1 MRLPSARRIL
11 LESPA
16 MDVSWILNNLNEPQ
30 RAAVTAPLGPL
41 RVLAGAG
48 SGKTRVLTRRIAWLM
63 AVENASPWS
72 ILAVTFTNKAAAE
85 MRGRVTAM
93 LEQPLSGLWIGTFHG
108 IAHRLLRQHWQEA
121 RLPRAFQVLDSS
133 DQLRLV
139 KRVLRDLNLDE
150 KKWPPQSAANFINRC
165 KDDAQRPANVI
176 DDHSATQ
183 RQYLRIYALYQQ
195 ECDRSGLVDFG
206 ELLLRA
212 YELWRNDPDLL
223 AHYRERFQHLL
234 VDEFQDT
241 NAIQYQWVQL
251 LSGGQGDVFVVGDDD
266 QCVYGFRGS
275 KVENIQRFADDFPGA
290 QTIRLEQNYRS
301 TGAILHAANALIAYN
316 TVRLGKNLWTDAG
329 NGEPIQ
335 VYAAYTAADEARFV
349 VERIRQWVEAG
360 GKRCEAAIL
369 YRSNAQSRIFEETLI
384 GAAMP
389 YRIYGGLRFFE
400 RAEIKDAL
408 AYLRL
413 VANRHDDPSFERA
426 INTPPRGIGERT
438 LDLLRETARA
448 GNCALWQAAGS
459 LLTARVF
466 SSRAANAV
474 RGFIHLI
481 EALDHDSDQQPLPER
496 VAYVVAHSGLRAMYE
511 EAKDDKGEMRVEN
524 LEELVNASASFIIES
539 DPVIIGIDPDEP
551 DWLNAF
557 LTQAALESGERQA
570 GLGDDCV
577 QMMTLHMAKGLEF
590 PLVFLVGWE
599 EGLFPHSR
607 SSTQDRQLE
616 EERRLAYVGVTRAQT
631 RLYLCYA
638 ESRRLY
644 GKEHQAEP
652 SRFVRE
658 IPAELTH
665 DVRARKKSPTSVA
678 AVSPPAPKP
687 VAGSAPATLRP
698 RQRVR
703 HAKFGEGVV
712 LEVEGQGYH
721 TRARIDFPAA
731 GGSKWLILAYATLEI
746 M

>member
-1 MRLPSARRIL
+1 
-11 LESPA
+11 
-16 MDVSWILNNLNEPQ
+16 MDLSWILNDLNQPQ

-85 MRGRVTAM
+85 MRSRVTAL
-93 LEQPLSGLWIGTFHG
+93 LEQPLGGLWIGTFHG
-108 IAHRLLRQHWQEA
+108 IAHRLLRQHWREA

-133 DQLRLV
+133 DQLRVV
-139 KRVLRDLNLDE
+139 KRSLRDLNLDE
-150 KKWPPQSAANFINRC
+150 KQWSPQSAANFINRC
-165 KDDAQRPANVI
+165 KDDAQRPSDGPADGDI
-176 DDHSATQ
+176 IQ
-183 RQYLRIYALYQQ
+183 RQHWRVYALYQQ
-195 ECDRSGLVDFG
+195 ECERSGLVDFG

-212 YELWRNDPDLL
+212 YELWRDQPELL

-241 NAIQYQWVQL
+241 NAIQYQWVRL

-301 TGAILHAANALIAYN
+301 TGAILNAANALISNNAQ
-316 TVRLGKNLWTDAG
+316 RLGKNLWTEAG
-329 NGEPIQ
+329 DGEPLQ

-349 VERIRQWVEAG
+349 VERIRQWVESG
-360 GKRCEAAIL
+360 GKRSDAAIL

-413 VANRHDDPSFERA
+413 VANRDDDPSFERA
-426 INTPPRGIGERT
+426 VNIPPRGIGERT
-438 LDLLRETARA
+438 LEALRETARA
-448 GNCALWQAAGS
+448 GNRSLWWAAGQ
-459 LLTARVF
+459 LLAG
-466 SSRAANAV
+466 RALNTRTANAL
-474 RGFIHLI
+474 RGFLQLI
-481 EALDHDSDQQPLPER
+481 EALDHDHRQQPLPER
-496 VAYVVAHSGLRAMYE
+496 VAQMIAHSGLRAMYE
-511 EAKDDKGEMRVEN
+511 QAKDDKGEMRVEN

-539 DPVIIGIDPDEP
+539 DPVIIGVDPDQP

-570 GLGDDCV
+570 GSGEDCV

-607 SSTQDRQLE
+607 SAWQDRQLE

-631 RLYLCYA
+631 QLCLCYA

-644 GKEHQAEP
+644 GQERQAAP
-652 SRFVRE
+652 SRFLQE
-658 IPAELTH
+658 IPQTLTR
-665 DVRARKKSPTSVA
+665 DVRARKSA
-678 AVSPPAPKP
+678 AVSAVRRAAPEPVDSVPAL
-687 VAGSAPATLRP
+687 LRP

-703 HAKFGEGVV
+703 HAQFGQGVV
-712 LEVEGQGYH
+712 LEVEGQGYQ

-731 GGSKWLILAYATLEI
+731 GAPKWLILARADLEI
-746 M
+746 L

>member
-1 MRLPSARRIL
+1 
-11 LESPA
+11 
-16 MDVSWILNNLNEPQ
+16 MDLSWILNDLNQPQ

-85 MRGRVTAM
+85 MRSRVTAL
-93 LEQPLSGLWIGTFHG
+93 LEQPLGGLWIGTFHG
-108 IAHRLLRQHWQEA
+108 IAHRLLRQHWREA

-133 DQLRLV
+133 DQLRVV
-139 KRVLRDLNLDE
+139 KRSLRDLNLDE
-150 KKWPPQSAANFINRC
+150 KQWSPQSAANFINRC
-165 KDDAQRPANVI
+165 KDDAQRPSDGPADGDI
-176 DDHSATQ
+176 IQ
-183 RQYLRIYALYQQ
+183 RQHWRVYALYQQ
-195 ECDRSGLVDFG
+195 ECERSGLVDFG

-212 YELWRNDPDLL
+212 YELWRDQPELL

-241 NAIQYQWVQL
+241 NAIQYQWVRL

-301 TGAILHAANALIAYN
+301 TGAILNAANALIAN
-316 TVRLGKNLWTDAG
+316 NAQRLGKNLWTEAG
-329 NGEPIQ
+329 DGEPLQ

-349 VERIRQWVEAG
+349 VERIRQWVESG
-360 GKRCEAAIL
+360 GKRSDAAIL

-384 GAAMP
+384 GAAMS

-413 VANRHDDPSFERA
+413 VANRDDDPSFERA
-426 INTPPRGIGERT
+426 VNIPPRGIGERT
-438 LDLLRETARA
+438 LEALRETARA
-448 GNCALWQAAGS
+448 GNSSLWRAAGQ
-459 LLTARVF
+459 LLAG
-466 SSRAANAV
+466 RALNTRTANAL
-474 RGFIHLI
+474 RGFLQLI
-481 EALDHDSDQQPLPER
+481 EALDHDHRQQPLPER
-496 VAYVVAHSGLRAMYE
+496 VAQMIAHSGLRAMYE
-511 EAKDDKGEMRVEN
+511 QAKDDKGEMRVEN

-539 DPVIIGIDPDEP
+539 DPVIIGVDPDQP

-570 GLGDDCV
+570 GSGEDCV

-607 SSTQDRQLE
+607 SAWQDRQLE

-631 RLYLCYA
+631 QLCLCYA

-644 GKEHQAEP
+644 GQERQAAP
-652 SRFVRE
+652 SRFLQE
-658 IPAELTH
+658 IPQTLIR
-665 DVRARKKSPTSVA
+665 DVRARKSA
-678 AVSPPAPKP
+678 AVSAVRRAAPEP
-687 VAGSAPATLRP
+687 VDSAPALLRP

-703 HAKFGEGVV
+703 HAQFGQGVV
-712 LEVEGQGYH
+712 LEVEGQGYQ

-731 GGSKWLILAYATLEI
+731 GAPKWLILARADLEI
-746 M
+746 L

>member
-1 MRLPSARRIL
+1 MNA
-11 LESPA
+11 PA
-16 MDVSWILNNLNEPQ
+16 GLTADSGKIANMDISWILNDLNQPQ

-63 AVENASPWS
+63 SMENASPWS

-85 MRGRVTAM
+85 MRSRVTAL
-93 LEQPLSGLWIGTFHG
+93 LEQPLGGLWIGTFHG

-133 DQLRLV
+133 DQLRMV
-139 KRVLRDLNLDE
+139 KRTLRTLNLDE
-150 KKWPPQSAANFINRC
+150 KQWPAQSAANFINRC
-165 KDDAQRPANVI
+165 KDDAQRPGDGLADGDI
-176 DDHSATQ
+176 IQ
-183 RQYLRIYALYQQ
+183 RQHWRVYALYQQ
-195 ECDRSGLVDFG
+195 ECERSGLVDFG

-212 YELWRNDPDLL
+212 YELWRDQPELL

-241 NAIQYQWVQL
+241 NAIQYQWVRL

-301 TGAILHAANALIAYN
+301 TGAILNAANALIAN
-316 TVRLGKNLWTDAG
+316 NALRLGKNLWTDAG
-329 NGEPIQ
+329 DGEPIQ

-349 VERIRQWVEAG
+349 VERIRQWVESG
-360 GKRCEAAIL
+360 GKRSDTAIL

-413 VANRHDDPSFERA
+413 VANRDDDPSFERA

-438 LDLLRETARA
+438 LEVLRETARA
-448 GNCALWQAAGS
+448 GNSSLWRAAGQ
-459 LLTARVF
+459 LLTGRVLNT
-466 SSRAANAV
+466 RTAHAV
-474 RGFIHLI
+474 RGFLQLI
-481 EALDHDSDQQPLPER
+481 EALDHDSAQYPLPER
-496 VAYVVAHSGLRAMYE
+496 VAQIVAHSGLRAMYE
-511 EAKDDKGEMRVEN
+511 QAKDDKGEMRVEN
-524 LEELVNASASFIIES
+524 LEELVNASASFISES
-539 DPVIIGIDPDEP
+539 DPVIVGIDPDQP

-570 GLGDDCV
+570 GSGEDCV

-607 SSTQDRQLE
+607 SAWQDRQLE
-616 EERRLAYVGVTRAQT
+616 EERRLAYVGITRAQT
-631 RLYLCYA
+631 RLCLCYA

-644 GKEHQAEP
+644 GQERQAAP
-652 SRFVRE
+652 SRFLQE
-658 IPAELTH
+658 IPESLMH
-665 DVRARKKSPTSVA
+665 DVRARRKA
-678 AVSPPAPKP
+678 AVSAIGRPVPEPVGSVPAL
-687 VAGSAPATLRP
+687 LRT
-698 RQRVR
+698 RQSVR
-703 HAKFGEGVV
+703 HAQFGEGVV
-712 LEVEGQGYH
+712 LEVEGQGYQ

-731 GGSKWLILAYATLEI
+731 GAPKWLILARADLEI
-746 M
+746 L

>member
-1 MRLPSARRIL
+1 
-11 LESPA
+11 
-16 MDVSWILNNLNEPQ
+16 MDVSWILNDLNEPQ

-63 AVENASPWS
+63 AMENASPWS
-72 ILAVTFTNKAAAE
+72 ILSVTFTNKAAAE
-85 MRGRVTAM
+85 MRGRVEAM
-93 LEQPLSGLWIGTFHG
+93 LEHPLGGLWIGTFHG

-121 RLPRAFQVLDSS
+121 RLPRSFQVLDSS
-133 DQLRLV
+133 DQTRLV
-139 KRVLRDLNLDE
+139 KRVLRDLNLDD
-150 KKWPPQSAANFINRC
+150 KKWPPQSATHFINRC
-165 KDDAQRPANVI
+165 KDDLQRPADVI
-176 DDHSATQ
+176 ADQKPAQ
-183 RQYLRIYALYQQ
+183 RQYLNIYTLYQQ

-212 YELWRNDPDLL
+212 YELWRDHPDLL
-223 AHYRERFQHLL
+223 THYRERFQHLL

-241 NAIQYQWVQL
+241 NTIQYQWVRL

-290 QTIRLEQNYRS
+290 QTLRLEQNYRS
-301 TGAILHAANALIAYN
+301 TGAILHAANALIAHN
-316 TVRLGKNLWTDAG
+316 TARLGKNLWTDAG
-329 NGEPIQ
+329 LGEPIQ
-335 VYAAYTAADEARFV
+335 IYAAYTETDEARFV

-360 GKRCEAAIL
+360 GKRREAAIL

-384 GAAMP
+384 SAAMP

-426 INTPPRGIGERT
+426 VSTPPRGIGERT
-438 LDLLRETARA
+438 LDLLRNTARTA
-448 GNCALWQAAGS
+448 NSSLWQAAGS
-459 LLTARVF
+459 LLTAGVLGG
-466 SSRAANAV
+466 RAAHAV
-474 RGFIHLI
+474 RTFINLI
-481 EALDHDSDQQPLPER
+481 EALDHESRRLLLPDR
-496 VAYVVAHSGLRAMYE
+496 VAQIIALSGLRDMHE
-511 EAKDDKGEMRVEN
+511 ESKLDKGEMRIEN
-524 LEELVNASASFIIES
+524 LEELVSASAGFVTQS
-539 DPVIIGIDPDEP
+539 DPVIIGVDPNEP

-570 GLGDDCV
+570 GPGEDCV
-577 QMMTLHMAKGLEF
+577 QLMTLHMAKGLEF

-599 EGLFPHSR
+599 EGLFPHGR
-607 SSTQDRQLE
+607 SSTEERQLE

-631 RLYLCYA
+631 RLYLSYA

-644 GKEHQAEP
+644 GQENHPAP
-652 SRFVRE
+652 SRFVGE
-658 IPAELTH
+658 IPEEFIH
-665 DVRARKKSPTSVA
+665 DVRARAKPRIRVATAPTS
-678 AVSPPAPKP
+678 PPKP
-687 VAGSAPATLRP
+687 VSGTVPAGLRP

-712 LEVEGQGYH
+712 LKVEGEGYH
-721 TRARIDFPAA
+721 TRAWIDFPKT
-731 GGSKWLILAYATLEI
+731 GGPKWLIPAYTKLDI
-746 M
+746 V